1 MPARSRPTH
10 PRAVASRSAGTGAPT
25 GASASRRDGTRRT
38 PARGSRGKRGSSLSA
53 TCCARR
59 AGVAVAVHLQHRG
72 QGVFVSRVAPERLAA
87 IEDELRL
94 ERGEPLE
101 HRLELFGHPDHEDV
115 VSLRQQR
122 AGHVVLR
129 LFDLRLHGL
138 LVVGVVPFGVKGV
151 EEDGDLHRGPRTR
164 CISRPTVVSAIRIRS
179 PPTAPA
185 DGSSSIAGR
194 RPNRSERYP
203 TSGGA
208 MASPA
213 RCENSTYAPMT
224 EARTAG
230 GTTSRITAERGPLY
244 QV

>member
-1 MPARSRPTH
+1 ARRVLVQC
-10 PRAVASRSAGTGAPT
+10 VAS
-25 GASASRRDGTRRT
+25 
-38 PARGSRGKRGSSLSA
+38 
-53 TCCARR
+53 
-59 AGVAVAVHLQHRG
+59 
-72 QGVFVSRVAPERLAA
+72 ERLAA
-87 IEDELRL
+87 IEDALRL
-94 ERGEPLE
+94 ERDKEIE

-115 VSLRQQR
+115 VYLRQQR

-138 LVVGVVPFGVKGV
+138 LVVGVAQFGVKGV
-151 EEDGDLHRGPRTR
+151 EEDGDLHRAPRTR

-185 DGSSSIAGR
+185 DGSSSIAGL

-213 RCENSTYAPMT
+213 RCENNK
-224 EARTAG
+224 
-230 GTTSRITAERGPLY
+230 
-244 QV
+244 